1 MDADILLMVFYM
13 CMIGTAIGTLSGLVP
28 GIHVNTLAIILLTFS
43 GQLLGIVSMF
53 TGSDLAPTMLACCI
67 VSAAVVHSTVSFV
80 PSAFIGLPDTE
91 SVLSVLPAHRMVL
104 EGEGMVA
111 VRCAATGSLT
121 GAMTSLILAMPLYLL
136 LEAGLGDYLNSI
148 TVGVLIIV
156 LVMMVANEKGG
167 FRVVAVAIM
176 AASGAMGLITMLN
189 LIPMESVIGP
199 EPETM
204 FPLLTGL
211 FGIPSLIWHSDA
223 EVPPQYDDEPYPV
236 SPVPGI
242 KGVLT
247 GGLTGWFPGV
257 TSTAGAMVAERLF
270 GGNGPREFISMVASI
285 GTASTVFTFITLSLT
300 GKERSGTMSV
310 IAELLTGYDM
320 TLGSEVFACILAA
333 MAAAA
338 VLAYAITVHSG
349 RLMSRLVR
357 RVDMSALSRA
367 VLVLMLV
374 MTVLFCGYWGLVMLL
389 ACTLIGMA
397 PLLLGTRRIH
407 LTGCLIVPVLLF
419 KLGIF

>member
-43 GQLLGIVSMF
+43 EQLLGIVSMF

-121 GAMTSLILAMPLYLL
+121 GAITSLILAMPLYLL

-167 FRVVAVAIM
+167 FRMVAVAIM

-247 GGLTGWFPGV
+247 GSLTGWFPGV

-310 IAELLTGYDM
+310 TAELLTGYDI

>member
-121 GAMTSLILAMPLYLL
+121 GAITSLILTMPLYLL

-167 FRVVAVAIM
+167 FRIVAVAIM

-199 EPETM
+199 EPEMM

-247 GGLTGWFPGV
+247 GSLTGWFPGV

-310 IAELLTGYDM
+310 IAELLTGYDI

>member
-43 GQLLGIVSMF
+43 EQLLGIVSMF
-53 TGSDLAPTMLACCI
+53 IGSDLAPTMLACCI

-111 VRCAATGSLT
+111 VRCAAIGSLT
-121 GAMTSLILAMPLYLL
+121 GAITSLILAMPLYLL

-167 FRVVAVAIM
+167 FRIVAVAIM

-247 GGLTGWFPGV
+247 GSLTGWFPGV